1 MTTNKKR
8 KRGRP
13 PALTMLPPIPDTR
26 EITLP
31 RRDYQPPKEKQEE
44 EFDMLDADAE
54 TVRKA
59 FFRPF
64 KVRVTDPDPE

>member
-1 MTTNKKR
+1 MKDKAP
-8 KRGRP
+8 K
-13 PALTMLPPIPDTR
+13 R

-44 EFDMLDADAE
+44 EFDMPNADE
-54 TVRKA
+54 KTVRKA

-64 KVRVTDPDPE
+64 KVRVTDPDSE

>member
-1 MTTNKKR
+1 MKDKAP
-8 KRGRP
+8 K
-13 PALTMLPPIPDTR
+13 R

-44 EFDMLDADAE
+44 EFDMPDADAE